1 MANGFDW
8 KKDFAMPTETATPE
22 LQFNPDRHEYRL
34 GDKLLVPVSSIIEWA
49 GIKGFMAGGGGG
61 GGPNLAAL
69 VGTATHAAIKLDVEG
84 RLDESTVDR
93 RAMGYLAGFRAF
105 KNDLNILP
113 LNWELMVWNE
123 AAGVAGTLDMVCTLQ
138 GIKGWWLLDYKTG
151 AKCDWHAIQTAAY
164 AWLKGDRT
172 LNRACLY
179 LREDGSYKLDEH
191 KSPLD
196 FDAWLGCIALAN
208 WRKARGLVA

>member
-1 MANGFDW
+1 MTQRSSTSKTTTQA
-8 KKDFAMPTETATPE
+8 A
-22 LQFNPDRHEYRL
+22 LSFNPERHEYRL
-34 GDKLLVPVSSIIEWA
+34 GDKLLVPVSTIIEWS
-49 GIKGFMAGGGGG
+49 GCKGFMGGGAGGGAPG
-61 GGPNLAAL
+61 LAAL
-69 VGTATHAAIKLDVEG
+69 VGTATHAAINLDIQG

-93 RAMGYLAGFRAF
+93 RAVGYLAAYRVFRD
-105 KNDLNILP
+105 DLNILP

-123 AAGVAGTLDMVCTLQ
+123 AAGVAGTLDLICTLKDIQ
-138 GIKGWWLLDYKTG
+138 GPWLIDYKTG
-151 AKCDWHAIQTAAY
+151 AKCDWHSIQTAAY
-164 AWLKGDRT
+164 AWLSTDRM

-208 WRKARGLVA
+208 WRKARGLVI